1 MTDEEFTVCPMCEGP
16 LELKSILD
24 HPKKGRIPNLP
35 HHVCKNCGET
45 FLSGEAVDTIRSYGS
60 KKKITA

>member
-1 MTDEEFTVCPMCEGP
+1 MCEGP

-45 FLSGEAVDTIRSYGS
+45 FLSGEAVDYIRSYGS